1 MSVTEQSGT
10 ASRKGLGSNM
20 AKEKPLKASQR
31 FSNTT
36 PEGLRLRVLSAI
48 PEWEKIPR
56 KMRQALAMLPV
67 YGAWEDACEAV
78 GVDLLKTKTPRPVVI
93 IVNKWLKDGVFP
105 DQVRTKTARKRGEK
119 RETVEVRAP
128 LTQAEML
135 QQLANEMASIA
146 LIKAEGS
153 LRGGDAL
160 KLAQTSG
167 WFLNIEAEVEKSRAY
182 TDARIGKAIDNM
194 GKAPASKEPEESGVP
209 EFEQDM
215 DVNDDFSG
223 ETAKAQEQREPAGFD
238 APTTDEH
245 DGGTAEVESDVVQA
259 VSVAGEG
266 S

>member
-1 MSVTEQSGT
+1 MP
-10 ASRKGLGSNM
+10 
-20 AKEKPLKASQR
+20 EKPLRASQR

-56 KMRQALAMLPV
+56 KIRQALAMLPV

-78 GVDLLKTKTPRPVVI
+78 GVKEPSQMPRSAKTVLDHWAKT
-93 IVNKWLKDGVFP
+93 GSFP

-119 RETVEVRAP
+119 RETVTVRAP

-146 LIKAEGS
+146 LIKAEGQ

-160 KLAQTSG
+160 KLATTSG

-182 TDARIGKAIDNM
+182 TDHRIGKAIDNIGK
-194 GKAPASKEPEESGVP
+194 GKAAPESADSGVP
-209 EFEQDM
+209 EFDQDV
-215 DVNDDFSG
+215 DVDDDFSG
-223 ETAKAQEQREPAGFD
+223 ETAKAQEQREPASSP
-238 APTTDEH
+238 ATDEYDDDDIEG
-245 DGGTAEVESDVVQA
+245 DGVQT
-259 VSVAGEG
+259 VSMAGEG

>member
-1 MSVTEQSGT
+1 MP
-10 ASRKGLGSNM
+10 
-20 AKEKPLKASQR
+20 EKPLRASQR

-56 KMRQALAMLPV
+56 KIRQALAMLPV

-78 GVDLLKTKTPRPVVI
+78 GVKEPSQMPLSAKKVLNYWTKT
-93 IVNKWLKDGVFP
+93 GSFP

-119 RETVEVRAP
+119 RETLTVRAP

-146 LIKAEGS
+146 LIKAEGQ

-160 KLAQTSG
+160 KLATTSG

-182 TDARIGKAIDNM
+182 TDHRIGKAIDNIGK
-194 GKAPASKEPEESGVP
+194 GKAAPESADSGVP
-209 EFEQDM
+209 EFDQDV
-215 DVNDDFSG
+215 DVDDDFSG
-223 ETAKAQEQREPAGFD
+223 ETAKAQEQREPAS
-238 APTTDEH
+238 APATDEYN
-245 DGGTAEVESDVVQA
+245 DEDTIESDGVQT